1 MSVNSIDNL
10 ESAASIR
17 AKLNELIT
25 IVNYYSSS
33 QWPEGPG
40 GGGGDPYTPPPGGGG
55 GGYSSVTIYDSDGA
69 IPYPVGHDTIMGA
82 CGAYPGAPKTIYYS
96 KGGANVGASIE
107 VGDSVW
113 VDDAGNAAL
122 PSLKWYGYQDYGM
135 NKAFYVSAGTVSEIQ
150 MCA

>member
-40 GGGGDPYTPPPGGGG
+40 GGGYTPPPGGGG

-107 VGDSVW
+107 VGDSVFSSE
-113 VDDAGNAAL
+113 GGPAL
-122 PSLKWYGYQDYGM
+122 QSLKWYGYQDYGM

>member
-40 GGGGDPYTPPPGGGG
+40 GGGYTPPPGGGG

-82 CGAYPGAPKTIYYS
+82 CGAYPGSPKTIYYS

-113 VDDAGNAAL
+113 VDDAGNSAL